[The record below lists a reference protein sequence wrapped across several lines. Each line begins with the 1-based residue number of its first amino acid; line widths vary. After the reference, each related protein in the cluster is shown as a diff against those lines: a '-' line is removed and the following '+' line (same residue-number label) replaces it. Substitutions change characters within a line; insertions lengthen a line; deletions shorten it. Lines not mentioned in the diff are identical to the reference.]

1 MQQKPLQI
9 TDNCSFDQKGF
20 NFFFFFLKKR
30 SNCRDCRISHN
41 YTHSVGVIFSRLIGE
56 SNGVGEDG
64 ADEDIGARKGDS
76 DDDDD
81 EEEDDEEEMDGS
93 DSVRS
98 QQLFLLFM
106 LLSLSILTSLI
117 M

>member
-20 NFFFFFLKKR
+20 KFFFFLKRR
-30 SNCRDCRISHN
+30 SNCRDCRISHY
-41 YTHSVGVIFSRLIGE
+41 YTHSVGVIFSRRIGE

-76 DDDDD
+76 DDEDD
-81 EEEDDEEEMDGS
+81 EEDDEEEMDGS

>member
-1 MQQKPLQI
+1 M
-9 TDNCSFDQKGF
+9 
-20 NFFFFFLKKR
+20 
-30 SNCRDCRISHN
+30 
-41 YTHSVGVIFSRLIGE
+41 GVIFSLLIGE
-56 SNGVGEDG
+56 SKGVGEDG
-64 ADEDIGARKGDS
+64 ADEDIGVRKGDS

-81 EEEDDEEEMDGS
+81 EDDEEEMDGS

>member
-20 NFFFFFLKKR
+20 KFFFFHIKKKK
-30 SNCRDCRISHN
+30 SNCRDCRISHCYN
-41 YTHSVGVIFSRLIGE
+41 HSVGVIFSRLTGE

-64 ADEDIGARKGDS
+64 ADDDTGARKGDS

-81 EEEDDEEEMDGS
+81 DEDDEEMDGS

-106 LLSLSILTSLI
+106 LLSLSILTSLT

>member
-1 MQQKPLQI
+1 M
-9 TDNCSFDQKGF
+9 
-20 NFFFFFLKKR
+20 
-30 SNCRDCRISHN
+30 
-41 YTHSVGVIFSRLIGE
+41 GVIFSRLIGE
-56 SNGVGEDG
+56 SKGVGEDG
-64 ADEDIGARKGDS
+64 ADEDIGVRKGDS

-81 EEEDDEEEMDGS
+81 EDDEEEMDGS

>member
-1 MQQKPLQI
+1 M
-9 TDNCSFDQKGF
+9 
-20 NFFFFFLKKR
+20 
-30 SNCRDCRISHN
+30 
-41 YTHSVGVIFSRLIGE
+41 GVIFSRLIGE

-81 EEEDDEEEMDGS
+81 EEDDEEEMDGS

>member
-1 MQQKPLQI
+1 M
-9 TDNCSFDQKGF
+9 
-20 NFFFFFLKKR
+20 
-30 SNCRDCRISHN
+30 
-41 YTHSVGVIFSRLIGE
+41 GVIFSRLIGE

-64 ADEDIGARKGDS
+64 ADEDIGVRKGDS

-81 EEEDDEEEMDGS
+81 DEDDEEEMDGS